1 MRITRTTVKRTKKIT
16 KTIVPRARLSRKLR
30 FLNHNGPLFLTRGKE
45 SLIEW
50 PTNRQIRQV
59 SARLARISRMG
70 IRSEAKGDYFYSG
83 DLAYQI
89 HEIIHATAHLFEKSQ
104 RPKR

>member
-1 MRITRTTVKRTKKIT
+1 MPITRTTVKQTKKIT

-30 FLNHNGPLFLTRGKE
+30 FLNQNEPLFPTRGNE
-45 SLIEW
+45 GLIEW
-50 PTNRQIRQV
+50 PTKRQLRAV
-59 SARLARISRMG
+59 SARLVRISRMG
-70 IRSEAKGDYFYSG
+70 IRSELKGDYFYSG